1 MSPCGTFPTCR
12 GGLTMSVHRVQSGSG
27 RTTVEMTRLTHNRS
41 PPRDGM
47 PVKAK
52 IGKIEI
58 NNPPWSEHELSSA

>member
-1 MSPCGTFPTCR
+1 
-12 GGLTMSVHRVQSGSG
+12 MSVHRVQSGSG